1 VRAAKE
7 RRVAHAALN
16 SALHCLSISQPTLL
30 PPSVPDLLR
39 VAADMT
45 GPRPWWR
52 FW

>member
-1 VRAAKE
+1 MRAAKE
-7 RRVAHAALN
+7 RRVAHAALS
-16 SALHCLSISQPTLL
+16 SALHVLAIGQQPM
-30 PPSVPDLLR
+30 PASAADLLR

>member
-7 RRVAHAALN
+7 RHIAHAALT
-16 SALHCLSISQPTLL
+16 SALHACAISRTTL
-30 PPSVPDLLR
+30 PVTVADLLR